1 MLQPLRRQGRS
12 VFKRLYSTNHGHS
25 EPGLHF
31 ENHRVE
37 DVRIFGDEILIFIL
51 CFNVGYAVQL

>member
-1 MLQPLRRQGRS
+1 MPWLLKTKMIQPFRRQGSNYLR
-12 VFKRLYSTNHGHS
+12 RLYSSGHGHS

-37 DVRIFGDEILIFIL
+37 DVNNILNSFLIMI
-51 CFNVGYAVQL
+51 

>member
-1 MLQPLRRQGRS
+1 MFQPFRRQGRS
-12 VFKRLYSTNHGHS
+12 VFKRLSSTNNGHS

-37 DVRIFGDEILIFIL
+37 DVKIFGDEILFFML
-51 CFNVGYAVQL
+51 FFHVGYAVQL

>member
-1 MLQPLRRQGRS
+1 MFQPFRRQGRS
-12 VFKRLYSTNHGHS
+12 VFKRLSSTNNGHS

-37 DVRIFGDEILIFIL
+37 DVKIFGDEILFL
-51 CFNVGYAVQL
+51 C